1 MGVQLAQD
9 LFELAL
15 HFFLLLGQIS
25 QCRVAMR
32 SGRWCSEA
40 ASRESTTLV
49 CAEAGISGAGAR
61 VRPASML
68 GPKVVAECGG
78 AVCGPPPSPSGRRRA
93 EGAEVSPP
101 SSVSARILWVLCIV
115 QREGSMVWAGVVT
128 IFETIGYILLHYF
141 NGIFLANEQCFS
153 LTIFQYKHQHRPN
166 FSETNNSSER
176 WFLWGSMYGSS
187 VSCTPL

>member
-93 EGAEVSPP
+93 EGAKVSPP
-101 SSVSARILWVLCIV
+101 SSVSARILWVLVALLIIH
-115 QREGSMVWAGVVT
+115 QREGSMVLAGSSRFSKQLVLFFCT
-128 IFETIGYILLHYF
+128 ISAVL
-141 NGIFLANEQCFS
+141 
-153 LTIFQYKHQHRPN
+153 
-166 FSETNNSSER
+166 FSER
-176 WFLWGSMYGSS
+176 IIPRRGVIFIGFYALFH
-187 VSCTPL
+187 C